1 MSDTIFPSVG
11 IYAGLLL
18 NLSFVCRVLKFVS
31 SLAFCSTRGGLCLRR
46 YVLYSSNFFWQ
57 PARELS
63 VCRFA
68 SHGIV
73 RRIHSSRSE
82 AKRSYSSIRRSFSWF
97 TFNTLQI
104 LLAAVSAYNK
114 KILIYPSLIKTIFFV
129 YIYICVWNLESL
141 FSSRTIRK
149 MHAFVNI

>member
-18 NLSFVCRVLKFVS
+18 SLSFVWRVLKFVS

-46 YVLYSSNFFWQ
+46 YVLYSSSFFWQ

-68 SHGIV
+68 SHGSV
-73 RRIHSSRSE
+73 RRIHSSKSE
-82 AKRSYSSIRRSFSWF
+82 AKRSYSSMRRSFSWF
-97 TFNTLQI
+97 TFSTLQI

-114 KILIYPSLIKTIFFV
+114 KICIFPLKRIFRLRLYIWNVCSL
-129 YIYICVWNLESL
+129 LPLS
-141 FSSRTIRK
+141 K
-149 MHAFVNI
+149 MHAIVDIAI

>member
-1 MSDTIFPSVG
+1 MSVFYSKTQKDVQRDYKNKEKLLLHALFMSDTIFPSVG
-11 IYAGLLL
+11 MYAGLLL
-18 NLSFVCRVLKFVS
+18 SLSFVWRVLKFVS

-46 YVLYSSNFFWQ
+46 YVLYSSSFFWQ

-68 SHGIV
+68 SQGSV
-73 RRIHSSRSE
+73 RRIHSSKSE

-97 TFNTLQI
+97 TFSTLQI

-114 KILIYPSLIKTIFFV
+114 MWIFLSLTQSF
-129 YIYICVWNLESL
+129 
-141 FSSRTIRK
+141 
-149 MHAFVNI
+149 